1 MYGSRVSHVLHV
13 EMTASVMIRMV
24 GPGVDGVVQY
34 GMGEDWRKIGMREK
48 MGWDDYGSII

>member
-1 MYGSRVSHVLHV
+1 
-13 EMTASVMIRMV
+13 MTASVMICMV